1 MAKPAHPNLKEI
13 FYNLQ
18 KQMVHRLAAD
28 RKIIF
33 HSTSKGDASE
43 LNWIAWLKTYLPRR
57 YEVDKAFIIDS
68 NNRFSEQ
75 IDLVIYD
82 RQFSP
87 FVFNQ
92 DGTLYIPAEC
102 VYAVFEVKQEFNKE
116 NFQYAAE
123 KIKSVRMLNRTSAA
137 IVHAGGHIP
146 TPKPPLRILGGILT
160 LASEWADPF
169 GEPFQGCVSN
179 LTDYDQID
187 IGCILEKA
195 SFTIDYQES
204 AFSFELSTQEEAL
217 IYFFLKLLSHLQ
229 KLGTVP
235 AMDIEAYARAINSI

>member
-1 MAKPAHPNLKEI
+1 MSKPAHPNLKDI
-13 FYNLQ
+13 FYGLQ
-18 KQMVHRLAAD
+18 TQMIHQLTTD

-33 HSTSKGDASE
+33 HPTSKGDASE
-43 LNWIAWLKTYLPRR
+43 LNWIKWLKTYLPRR
-57 YEVDKAFIIDS
+57 YEVDKAFVIDS

-92 DGTLYIPAEC
+92 DDTLYIPAEC

-116 NFQYAAE
+116 NIEYAAQ
-123 KIKSVRMLNRTSAA
+123 KIKSVRILNRTSAP
-137 IVHAGGHIP
+137 IVHAAGHIP
-146 TPKPPLRILGGILT
+146 NPKPPLRILGGILT
-160 LASEWADPF
+160 LASAWSDPF
-169 GEPFQGCVSN
+169 GEPFQSCMN
-179 LTDYDQID
+179 QLEEHDQID
-187 IGCILEKA
+187 IGCVLEKA
-195 SFTIDYQES
+195 SFTIDYKEL

-217 IYFFLKLLSHLQ
+217 IYFFLKLLTNLQ

-235 AMDIEAYARAINSI
+235 AMNIEAYARAINSI